1 MENNTLYICM
11 NDEVLEGHQEVDDQR
26 LDDVITHK
34 SMVAHIIQL
43 GYAERFSVEYVT
55 SFSRWHA
62 LVSQAKPVHFDN
74 LLVNAL
80 TYDQSLVDSERV
92 RQAMISDLR
101 SGDRNGVYTD
111 EDNYIE
117 DNQLMTTD
125 EATEMISSL
134 EYLSSLTLE
143 RFERPCDNCK
153 VMVSTD
159 DYCGDDM
166 NDGSSEYLCEDCY
179 GR

>member
-11 NDEVLEGHQEVDDQR
+11 NDEILEGHQEVDEQR
-26 LDDVITHK
+26 LDDIITHK

-55 SFSRWHA
+55 NFRRWHA
-62 LVSQAKPVHFDN
+62 MVSHAKPVHFDN

-92 RQAMISDLR
+92 RQGMIDDLR
-101 SGDRNGVYTD
+101 ASDPDGDYTD

-125 EATEMISSL
+125 KATEYL
-134 EYLSSLTLE
+134 ESLTLE
-143 RFERPCDNCK
+143 KSERPCDNCK

-166 NDGSSEYLCEDCY
+166 NDGKSEYLCEDCY
-179 GR
+179 E